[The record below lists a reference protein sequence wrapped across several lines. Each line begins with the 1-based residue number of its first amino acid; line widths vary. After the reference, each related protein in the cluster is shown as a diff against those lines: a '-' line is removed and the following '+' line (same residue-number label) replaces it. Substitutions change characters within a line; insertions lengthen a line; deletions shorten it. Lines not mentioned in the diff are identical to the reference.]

1 MPRPTITNVPHTAAT
16 DHRIP
21 RGVPGSVPKHP
32 RKTAGQPGESPLMD
46 FHRPLMTEEE
56 RRDAARDMGVAQGWA
71 ARDMKASPQLARL
84 AAMQGL
90 PLLEAAI
97 RDRPDDLTARE
108 FLGHTLE
115 ILDRPEDALHA
126 FEEVLS
132 SEPGRELV
140 LRSSGRLLV
149 RLQRL
154 DLARSAWQKTIVV
167 NPWRSIYRLELAN
180 NCYQAGDWPG
190 AIAAC
195 REALRLNPELHEA
208 RSLMVQCY
216 LRSHEPNKA
225 DAEFQT
231 LLRFY
236 PASREGWEHWYEQE
250 KQASPVGV
258 GSVTHGGP

>member
-1 MPRPTITNVPHTAAT
+1 
-16 DHRIP
+16 
-21 RGVPGSVPKHP
+21 
-32 RKTAGQPGESPLMD
+32 
-46 FHRPLMTEEE
+46 
-56 RRDAARDMGVAQGWA
+56 
-71 ARDMKASPQLARL
+71 MKASPQLARL

-195 REALRLNPELHEA
+195 REASGSTPNCTRRGPSWSSATSGPTSPTRPTPSFRHCYASTPPAARAGSTGTSKRNRPVPLESAPSRTEGHE
-208 RSLMVQCY
+208 STC
-216 LRSHEPNKA
+216 
-225 DAEFQT
+225 
-231 LLRFY
+231 
-236 PASREGWEHWYEQE
+236 EQE
-250 KQASPVGV
+250 RQHF
-258 GSVTHGGP
+258 T